1 MFRICLFALLGG
13 VIGGCLIPLGLL
25 LFAALVLRD
34 TGGPLFWPL
43 LAIPLGLI
51 GLAVG
56 AWFGGRN
63 DVA

>member
-1 MFRICLFALLGG
+1 MFRICLYAFVGG
-13 VIGGCLIPLGLL
+13 VIGGVLIPLALL
-25 LFAALVLRD
+25 LFAAVVLRD

-43 LAIPLGLI
+43 IAIPLGLI
-51 GLAVG
+51 GLSVG